1 MPSGG
6 GEGDSSLRSNN
17 GGGGSGS
24 SGSANNTVGSGN
36 ESAPASLIFAKR
48 RGGGVPAA
56 VGKVSQRLRPP
67 RHPTLHPRQ
76 IAGRSCPAKLFREGQ
91 MQPGV
96 GRRIARVDCRESA
109 RGHESKR
116 VTNQAETSAR
126 EEMYAFNVD
135 NVSSPGES
143 EFGFSSPI
151 GLHVGQAESIPPN

>member
-1 MPSGG
+1 
-6 GEGDSSLRSNN
+6 
-17 GGGGSGS
+17 
-24 SGSANNTVGSGN
+24 
-36 ESAPASLIFAKR
+36 
-48 RGGGVPAA
+48 
-56 VGKVSQRLRPP
+56 
-67 RHPTLHPRQ
+67 
-76 IAGRSCPAKLFREGQ
+76 

-96 GRRIARVDCRESA
+96 DRRIARVDCRESA

-143 EFGFSSPI
+143 KFGFSSPI